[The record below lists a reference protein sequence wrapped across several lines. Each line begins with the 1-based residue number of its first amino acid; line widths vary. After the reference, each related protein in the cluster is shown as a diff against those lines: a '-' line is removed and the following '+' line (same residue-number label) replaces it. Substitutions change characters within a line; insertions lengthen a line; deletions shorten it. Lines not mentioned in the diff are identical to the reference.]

1 VETSAG
7 KKQLWQALAALNPRH
22 CAANMQAN
30 GCFDKIVGFVPSR
43 MDGYPNGTLSGYT
56 YGPPASLV
64 WTSDLS
70 GQIGTGQIVI
80 GRPFV
85 IGQHT
90 ITLTATNSGGVSTS
104 KSVQVTVV
112 PPRRRP

>member
-1 VETSAG
+1 MDKVLDLDGARAVAQRARSQG
-7 KKQLWQALAALNPRH
+7 RRVV
-22 CAANMQAN
+22 QAN